1 LAEDAVM
8 RIAVLDDYQR
18 VAAKLGAWD
27 RLGSDVE
34 IEVFDRNLGSV
45 DEAAAALAP
54 YEVVCLMR
62 ERMPMPR
69 ALIDKL
75 PNLKLIVVTGARTRS
90 IDFEATAE
98 RGIPVCHTR
107 GGESHYATPELAW
120 GLILSCARF
129 IPQEHARV
137 RDGGWQET
145 IGTVLHGK
153 TLGLLGLGKL
163 GQRMVPVAK
172 AFGMQVIAWS
182 QNLTPDAARDEGAE
196 HVTKEELFSRADVL
210 SIHLVLGDRTRGIVG
225 AADLARMK
233 PSAILVNTSRGPL
246 VNEAALLA
254 TLEAGRIRAAGLDV
268 FDVEPLPTDHPLRR
282 APNLVTTP
290 HLGYVTEGTY
300 QAFFEDMVE
309 DIAAWRA
316 GTPVRLLGPA

>member
-1 LAEDAVM
+1 M

-18 VAAKLGAWD
+18 VATTPGDWD
-27 RLGSDVE
+27 RLGADVS
-34 IEVFDRNLGSV
+34 IEVFDRNLASV
-45 DEAAAALAP
+45 EEAAAALAP
-54 YEVVCLMR
+54 HEVVCLMR

-69 ALIDKL
+69 ALIERL

-90 IDFEATAE
+90 IDFEAAAE

-107 GGESHYATPELAW
+107 GGESHHATPELAW
-120 GLILSCARF
+120 GLILSCARA

-137 RDGGWQET
+137 RAGAWQET

-163 GQRMVPVAK
+163 GQRMVPVAR
-172 AFGMQVIAWS
+172 AFGMEVIAWS
-182 QNLTPDAARDEGAE
+182 QNLTPERAREGGAE
-196 HVTKEELFSRADVL
+196 YVDKEALFSRADVV
-210 SIHLVLGDRTRGIVG
+210 SIHLVLGERTRGIVG
-225 AADLARMK
+225 EPELSRMK
-233 PSAILVNTSRGPL
+233 PGAILVNTSRGPL
-246 VNEAALLA
+246 VHEGALLEA
-254 TLEAGRIRAAGLDV
+254 LEAGRIRAGLDV
-268 FDVEPLPTDHPLRR
+268 FDIEPLPEGHPLRR

-300 QAFFEDMVE
+300 EAFFEDMVE

-316 GTPVRLLGPA
+316 GKPVRVLGPA

>member
-1 LAEDAVM
+1 M

-18 VAAKLGAWD
+18 VATRLGDWGRLGA
-27 RLGSDVE
+27 DVA
-34 IEVFDRNLGSV
+34 IEVFDRYLASV
-45 DEAAAALAP
+45 EEAAAALAP
-54 YEVVCLMR
+54 HEVVCLMR

-69 ALIDKL
+69 ALIERL
-75 PNLKLIVVTGARTRS
+75 PNLKLIIVTGARTRS
-90 IDFEATAE
+90 IDFEAAAE

-107 GGESHYATPELAW
+107 GGESHHATPELAW
-120 GLILSCARF
+120 GLILSCARA

-137 RDGGWQET
+137 RAGAWQET

-163 GQRMVPVAK
+163 GQRMVPVAR
-172 AFGMQVIAWS
+172 AFGMEVIAWS
-182 QNLTPDAARDEGAE
+182 QNLTPERAREGGAE
-196 HVTKEELFSRADVL
+196 YVDKEALFSRADVV
-210 SIHLVLGDRTRGIVG
+210 SIHLVLGERTRGIVG
-225 AADLARMK
+225 EPELSRMK
-233 PSAILVNTSRGPL
+233 PGAILINTSRGPL
-246 VNEAALLA
+246 VDGTALLEA
-254 TLEAGRIRAAGLDV
+254 LEAGRIRAGLDV
-268 FDVEPLPTDHPLRR
+268 FDLEPLPEGDPLRR

-316 GTPVRLLGPA
+316 GAPVRLLGPA

>member
-1 LAEDAVM
+1 M

-18 VAAKLGAWD
+18 VATRLGDWD
-27 RLGSDVE
+27 RLGADVA
-34 IEVFDRNLGSV
+34 IEVFDRNLASV
-45 DEAAAALAP
+45 EEAAAALAP

-69 ALIDKL
+69 ALIERL

-90 IDFEATAE
+90 IDFEAAAE

-107 GGESHYATPELAW
+107 GGESHHATPELAW
-120 GLILSCARF
+120 GLILSCARA

-137 RDGGWQET
+137 RAGAWQET

-163 GQRMVPVAK
+163 GQRMVPVAR
-172 AFGMQVIAWS
+172 AFGMEVIAWS
-182 QNLTPDAARDEGAE
+182 QNLTPERAREGGAE
-196 HVTKEELFSRADVL
+196 YVDKEALFSRADVV
-210 SIHLVLGDRTRGIVG
+210 SIHLVLGERTRGIVG
-225 AADLARMK
+225 EPELSRMK
-233 PSAILVNTSRGPL
+233 AGAILINTSRGPL
-246 VNEAALLA
+246 VDGTALLEA
-254 TLEAGRIRAAGLDV
+254 LEAGRIRAGLDV
-268 FDVEPLPTDHPLRR
+268 FDVEPLPEGDPLRR

-316 GTPVRLLGPA
+316 GAPVRLLGPA

>member
-1 LAEDAVM
+1 M

-18 VAAKLGAWD
+18 VAATLGDWD
-27 RLGSDVE
+27 RLGVDVA
-34 IEVFDRNLGSV
+34 IEVFDRNLASV
-45 DEAAAALAP
+45 EEAAAALAP

-69 ALIDKL
+69 ALIERL

-90 IDFEATAE
+90 IDFEAAAE

-107 GGESHYATPELAW
+107 GGESHHATPELAW
-120 GLILSCARF
+120 GLILSCARA

-137 RDGGWQET
+137 RAGAWQET

-163 GQRMVPVAK
+163 GQRMVPVAR
-172 AFGMQVIAWS
+172 AFGMEVIAWS
-182 QNLTPDAARDEGAE
+182 QNLTPERAREGGAE
-196 HVTKEELFSRADVL
+196 YVDKEALFSRADVV
-210 SIHLVLGDRTRGIVG
+210 SIHLVLGERTRGIVG
-225 AADLARMK
+225 EPELSRMK
-233 PSAILVNTSRGPL
+233 AGAILISTSRGPL
-246 VNEAALLA
+246 VDGTALLEA
-254 TLEAGRIRAAGLDV
+254 LEAGRIRAGLDV
-268 FDVEPLPTDHPLRR
+268 FDVEPLLESDPLRR

-316 GTPVRLLGPA
+316 GAPVRLLGPA

>member
-1 LAEDAVM
+1 M

-18 VAAKLGAWD
+18 VATTLGDWGRLGA
-27 RLGSDVE
+27 DVS
-34 IEVFDRNLGSV
+34 IDVFDRNLASV
-45 DEAAAALAP
+45 EEAATALGR

-69 ALIDKL
+69 ALIERL

-90 IDFEATAE
+90 IDFEAAAE

-107 GGESHYATPELAW
+107 GGESHHATPELAW
-120 GLILSCARF
+120 GLILSCARA

-137 RDGGWQET
+137 RAGAWQET

-153 TLGLLGLGKL
+153 TIGLLGLGKL
-163 GQRMVPVAK
+163 GQRMVPVAR
-172 AFGMQVIAWS
+172 AFGMEVIAWS
-182 QNLTPDAARDEGAE
+182 QNLTPERAREGGAE
-196 HVTKEELFSRADVL
+196 YVDKEALFSRADVV
-210 SIHLVLGDRTRGIVG
+210 SIHLVLGERTRGIVG
-225 AADLARMK
+225 GPELSRMK
-233 PSAILVNTSRGPL
+233 AGAILINTSRGPL
-246 VNEAALLA
+246 VDQTALLKA
-254 TLEAGRIRAAGLDV
+254 LEAGRIRAGLDV
-268 FDVEPLPTDHPLRR
+268 FDVEPLPENDPLRG

-316 GTPVRLLGPA
+316 GAPVRLLGPA

>member
-1 LAEDAVM
+1 M

-18 VAAKLGAWD
+18 VATTLGDWG
-27 RLGSDVE
+27 RLGPDVS
-34 IEVFDRNLGSV
+34 IDVFDRNLASV
-45 DEAAAALAP
+45 EEAAAALTP

-69 ALIDKL
+69 ALIERL

-90 IDFEATAE
+90 IDFESAAE

-107 GGESHYATPELAW
+107 GGESHHATPELAW
-120 GLILSCARF
+120 GLILSCARA

-137 RDGGWQET
+137 RAGAWQET

-163 GQRMVPVAK
+163 GQRMVPAAR
-172 AFGMQVIAWS
+172 AFGMEVIAWS
-182 QNLTPDAARDEGAE
+182 QNLTPERARERGAE
-196 HVTKEELFSRADVL
+196 YVDKEALFSRADVV
-210 SIHLVLGDRTRGIVG
+210 SIHLVLGERTRGIVG
-225 AADLARMK
+225 GPELSRMK
-233 PSAILVNTSRGPL
+233 AGAILINTSRGPL
-246 VNEAALLA
+246 VDGTALLEA
-254 TLEAGRIRAAGLDV
+254 LEAGRIRAGLDV
-268 FDVEPLPTDHPLRR
+268 FDVEPLPEGDPLRR

-316 GTPVRLLGPA
+316 GAPVRLLGPA

>member
-1 LAEDAVM
+1 M

-18 VAAKLGAWD
+18 VATTLGDWG
-27 RLGSDVE
+27 RLGPDVAVD
-34 IEVFDRNLGSV
+34 VFDRNLATV
-45 DEAAAALAP
+45 EEAAAALAP

-69 ALIDKL
+69 ALIERL

-90 IDFEATAE
+90 IDFEAAAE

-107 GGESHYATPELAW
+107 GGESHHATPELAW
-120 GLILSCARF
+120 GLILSCARA

-137 RDGGWQET
+137 RAGAWQET

-163 GQRMVPVAK
+163 GQRMVPAAR
-172 AFGMQVIAWS
+172 AFGMEVIAWS
-182 QNLTPDAARDEGAE
+182 QNLTPERAREGGAE
-196 HVTKEELFSRADVL
+196 YVDKEALFSRADVV
-210 SIHLVLGDRTRGIVG
+210 SIHLVLGERTRGIVG
-225 AADLARMK
+225 EPELSRMK
-233 PSAILVNTSRGPL
+233 PGAILINTSRGPL
-246 VNEAALLA
+246 VDGTALLEA
-254 TLEAGRIRAAGLDV
+254 LEAGRIRAGLDV
-268 FDVEPLPTDHPLRR
+268 FDVEPLPEGDPLRR

-316 GTPVRLLGPA
+316 GAPVRLLGPA

>member
-1 LAEDAVM
+1 
-8 RIAVLDDYQR
+8 DYQR
-18 VAAKLGAWD
+18 VAATLGDWD
-27 RLGSDVE
+27 RLGPDVA
-34 IEVFDRNLGSV
+34 IEVFDRNLASV

-69 ALIDKL
+69 ALIERL

-90 IDFEATAE
+90 IDFEAAAE

-107 GGESHYATPELAW
+107 GGESHHATPELAW
-120 GLILSCARF
+120 GLILSCARA

-137 RDGGWQET
+137 RAGAWQET

-153 TLGLLGLGKL
+153 TIGLLGLGKL
-163 GQRMVPVAK
+163 GQRMVPVAR
-172 AFGMQVIAWS
+172 AFGMEVIAWS
-182 QNLTPDAARDEGAE
+182 QNLTPERAREGGAE
-196 HVTKEELFSRADVL
+196 YVDKEALFSRADVV
-210 SIHLVLGDRTRGIVG
+210 SIHLVLGERTRGIVG
-225 AADLARMK
+225 GPELSRMK
-233 PSAILVNTSRGPL
+233 AGAILINTSRGPL
-246 VNEAALLA
+246 VDQTALLEA
-254 TLEAGRIRAAGLDV
+254 LEAGRIRAGLDV
-268 FDVEPLPTDHPLRR
+268 FDVEPLPENDPLRG

-309 DIAAWRA
+309 DIVAWRA
-316 GTPVRLLGPA
+316 GAPVRLLGPA

>member
-1 LAEDAVM
+1 M

-18 VAAKLGAWD
+18 VAATLGDWD
-27 RLGSDVE
+27 RLGAGVA
-34 IEVFDRNLGSV
+34 IEVFDRNLASV
-45 DEAAAALAP
+45 EEAAAALAP

-69 ALIDKL
+69 ALIERL

-90 IDFEATAE
+90 IDFEAAAE

-107 GGESHYATPELAW
+107 GGESHHATPELAW
-120 GLILSCARF
+120 GLILSCARA

-137 RDGGWQET
+137 RAGAWQET

-163 GQRMVPVAK
+163 GQRMVPVAR
-172 AFGMQVIAWS
+172 AFGMEVIAWS
-182 QNLTPDAARDEGAE
+182 QNLTPERAREGGAE
-196 HVTKEELFSRADVL
+196 YVDKDALFSRADVV
-210 SIHLVLGDRTRGIVG
+210 SIHLVLGERTRGIVG
-225 AADLARMK
+225 EPELSRMK
-233 PSAILVNTSRGPL
+233 PGAILINTSRGPL
-246 VNEAALLA
+246 VDGTALLEA
-254 TLEAGRIRAAGLDV
+254 LEAGRIRAGLDV
-268 FDVEPLPTDHPLRR
+268 FDVEPLPEGDPLRG

-316 GTPVRLLGPA
+316 GAPVRLLGPA

>member
-1 LAEDAVM
+1 M
-8 RIAVLDDYQR
+8 RVAVLDDYQR

-34 IEVFDRNLGSV
+34 IDVFDRNLGNV
-45 DEAAAALAP
+45 EEAAAALAP

-69 ALIDKL
+69 ALIERL

-90 IDFEATAE
+90 IDFDAAAE

-107 GGESHYATPELAW
+107 GGESHHATPELAW
-120 GLILSCARF
+120 GLILSCARA

-137 RDGGWQET
+137 RAGAWQET

-153 TLGLLGLGKL
+153 TIGLLGLGKL
-163 GQRMVPVAK
+163 GQRMVPVAR
-172 AFGMQVIAWS
+172 AFGMEVIAWS
-182 QNLTPDAARDEGAE
+182 QNLTPERAREGGAE
-196 HVTKEELFSRADVL
+196 YVDKEALFSRADVV
-210 SIHLVLGDRTRGIVG
+210 SIHLVLGERTRGIVG
-225 AADLARMK
+225 GPELSRMK
-233 PSAILVNTSRGPL
+233 AGAILINTSRGPL
-246 VNEAALLA
+246 VDQTALLEA
-254 TLEAGRIRAAGLDV
+254 LEAGRIRAGLDV
-268 FDVEPLPTDHPLRR
+268 FDVEPLPENDPLRG

-316 GTPVRLLGPA
+316 GAPVRLLGPA

>member
-1 LAEDAVM
+1 M

-18 VAAKLGAWD
+18 VATRLGDWD
-27 RLGSDVE
+27 RLGADVA
-34 IEVFDRNLGSV
+34 IEVFDRNLASV
-45 DEAAAALAP
+45 EEAATALAP

-69 ALIDKL
+69 ALIERL

-90 IDFEATAE
+90 IDFEAAAE

-107 GGESHYATPELAW
+107 GGESHHATPELAW
-120 GLILSCARF
+120 GLILSCARA

-137 RDGGWQET
+137 RAGAWQET

-163 GQRMVPVAK
+163 GQRMVPVAR
-172 AFGMQVIAWS
+172 AFGMEVIAWS
-182 QNLTPDAARDEGAE
+182 QNLTPERAREGGAE
-196 HVTKEELFSRADVL
+196 YVDKDAVFSRADVV
-210 SIHLVLGDRTRGIVG
+210 SIHLVLGERTRGIVG
-225 AADLARMK
+225 GPELSRMK
-233 PSAILVNTSRGPL
+233 PGAILINTSRGPL
-246 VNEAALLA
+246 VDGTALLEA
-254 TLEAGRIRAAGLDV
+254 LEAGRIRAGLDV
-268 FDVEPLPTDHPLRR
+268 FDVEPLPEGDPLRR

-316 GTPVRLLGPA
+316 GAPVRLLGPA

>member
-1 LAEDAVM
+1 M

-18 VAAKLGAWD
+18 VATTLGDWG
-27 RLGSDVE
+27 RLGPDAAVD
-34 IEVFDRNLGSV
+34 VFDRNLASV
-45 DEAAAALAP
+45 EEAAAALAP

-69 ALIDKL
+69 ALIERL

-90 IDFEATAE
+90 IDFDAAAE

-107 GGESHYATPELAW
+107 GGESHHATPELAW
-120 GLILSCARF
+120 GLILSCARS

-137 RDGGWQET
+137 RAGAWQET

-163 GQRMVPVAK
+163 GQRMVPVAR
-172 AFGMQVIAWS
+172 AFGMEVIAWS
-182 QNLTPDAARDEGAE
+182 QNLTPERAREGGAE
-196 HVTKEELFSRADVL
+196 YVDKEALFSRADVV
-210 SIHLVLGDRTRGIVG
+210 SIHLVLGERTRGIVG
-225 AADLARMK
+225 EPELSRMK
-233 PSAILVNTSRGPL
+233 AGAILINTSRGPL
-246 VNEAALLA
+246 VDGTALLEA
-254 TLEAGRIRAAGLDV
+254 LEAGRIRAGLDV
-268 FDVEPLPTDHPLRR
+268 FDVEPLPEGDPLRR

-316 GTPVRLLGPA
+316 GAPVRLLGPA

>member
-1 LAEDAVM
+1 M

-18 VAAKLGAWD
+18 VATTLGDWG
-27 RLGSDVE
+27 RLGPDVAVD
-34 IEVFDRNLGSV
+34 VFDRNLASIE
-45 DEAAAALAP
+45 EAAAALAP

-69 ALIDKL
+69 ALIGRL

-90 IDFEATAE
+90 IDFEAAAE

-107 GGESHYATPELAW
+107 GGESHHATPELAW
-120 GLILSCARF
+120 GLILSCARA

-137 RDGGWQET
+137 RAGAWQET

-163 GQRMVPVAK
+163 GQRMVPVAR
-172 AFGMQVIAWS
+172 AFGMEVIAWS
-182 QNLTPDAARDEGAE
+182 QNLTPERAREGGAE
-196 HVTKEELFSRADVL
+196 YVDKEALFSRADVV
-210 SIHLVLGDRTRGIVG
+210 SIHLVLGERTRGIVG
-225 AADLARMK
+225 EPELSRMK
-233 PSAILVNTSRGPL
+233 PGAILINTSRGPL
-246 VNEAALLA
+246 VDGTALLEA
-254 TLEAGRIRAAGLDV
+254 LEAGRIRAGLDV
-268 FDVEPLPTDHPLRR
+268 FDVEPLPEGDPLRR
-282 APNLVTTP
+282 APNLVATP

-316 GTPVRLLGPA
+316 GAPVRLLGPA